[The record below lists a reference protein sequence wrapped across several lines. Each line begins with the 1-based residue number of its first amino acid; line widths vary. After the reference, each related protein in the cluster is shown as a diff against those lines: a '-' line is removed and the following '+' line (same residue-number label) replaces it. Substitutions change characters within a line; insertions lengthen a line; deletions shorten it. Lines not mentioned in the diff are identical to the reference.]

1 MSRTSTT
8 PTTST
13 NHPNP
18 KSSINVRIPSHSKH
32 SSYNEYQENDTNTS
46 MRPKTAPTTKRSN
59 SVNEKKRP
67 EQKIVPKSNTNSQ
80 RHQQRPRS
88 SMNLRSNR
96 NKEYNSSSTS
106 IEKQPYSI
114 NPNVTSKLRQN
125 RNYQPPRRKTRQRS
139 SSSQGR

>member
-46 MRPKTAPTTKRSN
+46 MRPKTAPTTTRSN
-59 SVNEKKRP
+59 SVNEKKGP
-67 EQKIVPKSNTNSQ
+67 GKEIVPKSNSQ
-80 RHQQRPRS
+80 RQQQRPRS

-106 IEKQPYSI
+106 MEKQPYTI

>member
-13 NHPNP
+13 NHLNT
-18 KSSINVRIPSHSKH
+18 KSSINVRIPTHSQPH
-32 SSYNEYQENDTNTS
+32 SYNEYQGNDSNTY

-106 IEKQPYSI
+106 IERQPYTI

-139 SSSQGR
+139 SSSQGQ